1 MKRWLLILLFFSTV
15 GTAYAASKMA
25 ISENQEVLETPAD
38 QAQIIFIRPSAYG
51 IGTKSSVFEL
61 IDGEPQFI
69 GILGKGK
76 KLAHFVEPGNHTF
89 MVISEAADFMEA
101 NVVGGNTYYAV
112 VKGRV
117 GAWKA
122 RFSLHPVRNG
132 SEGAY
137 QIDSERFQEWMT
149 KTKFVE
155 NTEASV
161 EWANANHQSI
171 VKKQNKFWK
180 KWEAKS
186 AEDIAERTLVES
198 DGI

>member
-1 MKRWLLILLFFSTV
+1 MKRWLLILLFFSIA

-38 QAQIIFIRPSAYG
+38 QAQIIFIRPT
-51 IGTKSSVFEL
+51 IGGLGSKSSIFEL

-69 GILGKGK
+69 GILGNGK
-76 KLAHFVEPGNHTF
+76 KLAHFVEPGKHTF

-101 NVVGGNTYYAV
+101 NVVGGNTYYAA
-112 VKGRV
+112 VKRRV
-117 GAWKA
+117 GAWKS
-122 RFSLHPVRNG
+122 RYSLHPVRNG

-149 KTKFVE
+149 KTEFVE

-161 EWANANHQSI
+161 EWANANHKSI